1 MNAIVGKSFSPL
13 LDSILYGG
21 SSVSMN
27 LASLS
32 REAAPETWLFSS
44 HALNGAI
51 LFKYPNFPDRMP
63 SGALADWSGG
73 AGGEEDFRPIET
85 GIYIPYDAR
94 RPRDGGSAIYMRQKN
109 CDVLLQDYLGIKA
122 ESGNE
127 RLRRD
132 LDVLMLLDNVPSLD
146 PFLIKDYLDSQ
157 RIAFDPAYLQLN
169 EKEVAQIRQMISV
182 KIAEIIDKA
191 FAAGKRAAADR
202 DRVMAALW
210 NPALPEARDF
220 IAAFGISEAD
230 APVVFAAW
238 KGITFYQVQLR
249 AAAPRIAEMIR
260 WFAAR
265 ESIPY
270 DAAMNRTFMDQ
281 LVMFRE
287 RIVTQLKAQVDETRT
302 IMHEYDGGH
311 AAFLGGKPRRLIT
324 FLKGARRT
332 YWLLA
337 SCLSA
342 LNSSAS
348 IFFTDV
354 KPSRNNR
361 LSFEESTQMFQ
372 KLDIVLSR
380 KREVPTSF

>member
-1 MNAIVGKSFSPL
+1 MNAIIGKSFSPL

-27 LASLS
+27 LALLS
-32 REAAPETWLFSS
+32 RDVAPETRLFSS
-44 HALNGAI
+44 HALNGAM

-63 SGALADWSGG
+63 TGG
-73 AGGEEDFRPIET
+73 LFDGGEAEDFRPIET
-85 GIYIPYDAR
+85 GIYIPYDVR
-94 RPRDGGSAIYMRQKN
+94 RPREGGSAIYLRQRH
-109 CDVLLQDYLGIKA
+109 CEVLLQDYLGIRV

-132 LDVLMLLDNVPSLD
+132 LDLLLMLDDVPSLD
-146 PFLIKDYLDSQ
+146 PFLVKDYLDS
-157 RIAFDPAYLQLN
+157 REVAYDPAYLQLN
-169 EKEVAQIRQMISV
+169 EKEVALIRQMISA
-182 KIAEIIDKA
+182 KIGEIIDKA
-191 FAAGKRAAADR
+191 FSAGKRPAADR
-202 DRVMAALW
+202 DRVVAALW

-220 IAAFGISEAD
+220 IAAFGIGEAD

-249 AAAPRIAEMIR
+249 GMAPKVAEMLR
-260 WFAAR
+260 WF
-265 ESIPY
+265 SSK
-270 DAAMNRTFMDQ
+270 DAVPFDASMNRTYMDQ
-281 LVMFRE
+281 LVMFRD
-287 RIVTQLKAQVDETRT
+287 RIVVRLKAQVDETRA
-302 IMHEYDGGH
+302 IMHEYDGAH
-311 AAFLGGKPRRLIT
+311 AAFLGGKPKRLIH

-354 KPSRNNR
+354 KPSRGNR

-372 KLDIVLSR
+372 KLDIVLAR